1 MYCPKC
7 GHEQGSDQYFCRN
20 CGQRLHHDE
29 LPESNGGGIM
39 QASQTFGNAPLTPRQ
54 KGLRMAALFFALGL
68 VLIPLTFL
76 FRLILVDKAIYLL
89 VPAITLCLTGLVRAA
104 YAMFL
109 EQGEDVVRKGLKRS
123 DSTAWNPSLPPPQVG
138 MSHLISQNRHTDEL
152 VAPPSATENTTQLLN
167 KARPASQ

>member
-7 GHEQGSDQYFCRN
+7 SHEQGADQYFCRN
-20 CGQRLHHDE
+20 CGRRLHRDE
-29 LPESNGGGIM
+29 LSESNGGGIVP
-39 QASQTFGNAPLTPRQ
+39 ASQTFGNAPLTPRQ

-76 FRLILVDKAIYLL
+76 FRFIFVDKAIYLL
-89 VPAITLCLTGLVRAA
+89 VPAITLCLTGVVRAA

-123 DSTAWNPSLPPPQVG
+123 DSTAWQPSLPPRQVG
-138 MSHLISQNRHTDEL
+138 ISHLISLHRETDEM

-167 KARPASQ
+167 KDRPHSQ